1 MKNMYCMFLHAEVY
15 FARIWVCC
23 PHYHIASQMPSVI
36 TVKIEDRLI
45 EDRLIERPMRT
56 EVEGNNASPPSTQT
70 SQHNLIAIIKAYKA
84 DVHIYLVYLFTRL
97 NLWLADFEDAEQE
110 YLKF

>member
-36 TVKIEDRLI
+36 TG
-45 EDRLIERPMRT
+45 LIERSKDQLIERSMRT
-56 EVEGNNASPPSTQT
+56 EVEGNNASPPSTQK
-70 SQHNLIAIIKAYKA
+70 SQHNLIAIIKAYKG
-84 DVHIYLVYLFTRL
+84 
-97 NLWLADFEDAEQE
+97 
-110 YLKF
+110 